1 MLDLKQQKLIF
12 VEVLIPTMVDEIILW
27 LFLLNEM
34 FLLTNYFLR
43 KFSISCTSYQRN
55 AVKGQLLKIALKQ
68 NSYAFFYSLAI
79 GR

>member
-1 MLDLKQQKLIF
+1 MLDLKRQKLIF

-27 LFLLNEM
+27 LFLINEM

-55 AVKGQLLKIALKQ
+55 AVK
-68 NSYAFFYSLAI
+68 
-79 GR
+79 